1 MDIGEIVSDS
11 IKYPTSDWKKVL
23 ILGAL
28 FLASILVIT
37 IPITIPLVLGYG
49 FRALKASIAGADDLP
64 DFDEWGEMFVDGL
77 KVFVVQFVYFLI
89 PALIIIIGSWASIAA
104 LFATASSGV
113 VTDPTAFLGI
123 MSFTVIIGGIVAI
136 IFGLI
141 ATIALANMAYND
153 SELGAAFRF
162 SEIME
167 IISQIGWVDY
177 IIWYVVI
184 IIISMIIGFIAG
196 ILSIIPIL
204 GFLIAILVVYPYMQL
219 FFYRALALLYAYD

>member
-1 MDIGEIVSDS
+1 MKMDIGEIVSDS
-11 IKYPTSDWKKVL
+11 IKYPLSDLKKVL
-23 ILGAL
+23 ILGFM
-28 FLASILVIT
+28 FLISFLIVPIFLVM
-37 IPITIPLVLGYG
+37 GYG
-49 FRALKASIAGADDLP
+49 FRALKASIAGAEELP
-64 DFDEWGEMFVDGL
+64 EYDEWGEMFVDGL

-104 LFATASSGV
+104 LAAASTTGTM
-113 VTDPTAFLGI
+113 TDPTAFIGI
-123 MSFTVIIGGIVAI
+123 ISGTVLIGGIVAI
-136 IFGLI
+136 ILGLI

-162 SEIME
+162 GEIMN

-184 IIISMIIGFIAG
+184 IIISMIIGIISG
-196 ILSIIPIL
+196 VIQIIPIIGTL
-204 GFLIAILVVYPYMQL
+204 VAILVIVPYAQL

>member
-1 MDIGEIVSDS
+1 MEVEIMDIGEIVSDS

-23 ILGAL
+23 ILGLL
-28 FLASILVIT
+28 FLISFLI
-37 IPITIPLVLGYG
+37 IPIFLVMGYG

-64 DFDEWGEMFVDGL
+64 EFDEWGEMFIDGL

-89 PALIIIIGSWASIAA
+89 PALIIIIGSWASIFA
-104 LFATASSGV
+104 LASASTGTF
-113 VTDPTAFLGI
+113 TDPTAFIGI
-123 MSFTVIIGGIVAI
+123 ISGTVIIGGIVAI
-136 IFGLI
+136 ILGLI

>member
-11 IKYPTSDWKKVL
+11 IKYPLSDLKKVL
-23 ILGAL
+23 ILGFM
-28 FLASILVIT
+28 FLISFLIVPIFLVM
-37 IPITIPLVLGYG
+37 GYG
-49 FRALKASIAGADDLP
+49 FRALKASIAGAEELP
-64 DFDEWGEMFVDGL
+64 EYDEWGEMFVDGL

-104 LFATASSGV
+104 LAAASTTGTM
-113 VTDPTAFLGI
+113 TDPTAFIGI
-123 MSFTVIIGGIVAI
+123 ISGTVLIGGIVAI
-136 IFGLI
+136 ILGLI

-162 SEIME
+162 GEIMN

-184 IIISMIIGFIAG
+184 IIISMIIGIISG
-196 ILSIIPIL
+196 VIQIIPIIGTL
-204 GFLIAILVVYPYMQL
+204 VAILVIVPYAQL

>member
-1 MDIGEIVSDS
+1 MKMDIGEIVSDS
-11 IKYPTSDWKKVL
+11 IKYPSSDWKKVL
-23 ILGAL
+23 IMGFL
-28 FLASILVIT
+28 FLISILIFV
-37 IPITIPLVLGYG
+37 PIFLVMGYG

-64 DFDEWGEMFVDGL
+64 EFDEWGDMFIDGL

-89 PALIIIIGSWASIAA
+89 PALIIIIGSWAAIAA
-104 LFATASSGV
+104 MFAEASTGT
-113 VTDPTAFLGI
+113 VTDPTAFIGI
-123 MSFTVIIGGIVAI
+123 IGGTAIIGGIVAI
-136 IFGLI
+136 ILGLI

-162 SEIME
+162 SEIMN

-184 IIISMIIGFIAG
+184 IIISMIIGFISG

-204 GFLIAILVVYPYMQL
+204 GFLIALLVIAPYAQL

>member
-11 IKYPTSDWKKVL
+11 IKYPLSDLKKVL
-23 ILGAL
+23 ILGFM
-28 FLASILVIT
+28 FLISFLIVPIFLVM
-37 IPITIPLVLGYG
+37 GYG
-49 FRALKASIAGADDLP
+49 FRALKASIAGAEELP
-64 DFDEWGEMFVDGL
+64 EYDEWGEMFVDGL

-104 LFATASSGV
+104 LAAASTTGTM
-113 VTDPTAFLGI
+113 TDPTAFIGI
-123 MSFTVIIGGIVAI
+123 ISGTVLIGGIVAI
-136 IFGLI
+136 ILGLI

-153 SELGAAFRF
+153 SEIGAAFRF
-162 SEIME
+162 GEIMN

-184 IIISMIIGFIAG
+184 IIISMIIGIISG
-196 ILSIIPIL
+196 VIQIIPIIGTL
-204 GFLIAILVVYPYMQL
+204 VAILVIVPYAQL

>member
-23 ILGAL
+23 ILGLL
-28 FLASILVIT
+28 FLISFLIVPIFLVM
-37 IPITIPLVLGYG
+37 GYG
-49 FRALKASIAGADDLP
+49 FRALKASIAGAEDLP
-64 DFDEWGEMFVDGL
+64 EFDEWGDMFVDGL
-77 KVFVVQFVYFLI
+77 KVIVVQFVYFLI
-89 PALIIIIGSWASIAA
+89 PGLIFLIGSWAAIAA
-104 LFATASSGV
+104 MFAGASTGT
-113 VTDPTAFLGI
+113 VTDPTAFIGI
-123 MSFTVIIGGIVAI
+123 ISGTAIIGGIIAI

-196 ILSIIPIL
+196 ILNIIPIL
-204 GFLIAILVVYPYMQL
+204 GFLIAVLVVYPYMQL